1 MGGTMQTEI
10 TSAQKDKMV
19 DLDTSGEG
27 AEVELEDKSHG
38 AVKPDTYEEVKT
50 EEKDTLE
57 PKVEV
62 QEEQQSEEMDQYS
75 DKVKKR
81 IDKLTYKIRE
91 AEREREAALQ
101 FAQNVQKEL
110 SEAKKKTY
118 DIDKGYMS
126 ESEVRNKMAADIAR
140 QSLISARE
148 AGDYVKEE
156 EARAALT
163 KLDLEAERIR
173 VTKSKKEQEYED
185 FQKELEKEQQTNN
198 QQPTQRP
205 QPSDKA
211 LAWAE
216 KNTWF
221 RQDAEMTDYAQ
232 RIHRGLVAEGFDTE
246 SDDYYDELTNRVKNK
261 FPESFSK
268 GEDQATRSNKI
279 AQPVASASRSATS
292 GRKSVR
298 LTPSQ
303 VKIANKL
310 GVPLSEYAKYV

>member
-1 MGGTMQTEI
+1 MQTELN
-10 TSAQKDKMV
+10 TAKDEKLV

-38 AVKPDTYEEVKT
+38 AVSPEQYEEVKT
-50 EEKDTLE
+50 EEKDPLN
-57 PKVEV
+57 PVV
-62 QEEQQSEEMDQYS
+62 AEQQGEMDQYS

-81 IDKLTYKIRE
+81 IDKLTWKIRE
-91 AEREREAALQ
+91 AEREKEAALI

-110 SEAKKKTY
+110 QDTQKKTY

-126 ESEVRNKMAADIAR
+126 ESEVRNKMASDLAR
-140 QSLISARE
+140 QNLITARE
-148 AGDYVKEE
+148 AGDYHKEE
-156 EARAALT
+156 EARQALT

-173 VTKSKKEQEYED
+173 VTKSKKEQEYEQ
-185 FQKELEKEQQTNN
+185 FSKELENNAQQVV
-198 QQPTQRP
+198 QQPRP

-221 RQDAEMTDYAQ
+221 RSDADMTDFAQ

-261 FPESFSK
+261 FPESFKDS
-268 GEDQATRSNKI
+268 DQTIRGNTI
-279 AQPVASASRSATS
+279 AQPVASATRSATP
-292 GRKSVR
+292 GRKSVK
-298 LTPSQ
+298 LTASQ
-303 VKIANKL
+303 VKIAKKL

>member
-1 MGGTMQTEI
+1 MQTEI

-19 DLDTSGEG
+19 DLDTSGDG
-27 AEVELEDKSHG
+27 QIVEVEDKSHG
-38 AVKPDTYEEVKT
+38 TVKPEEYESVKT
-50 EEKDTLE
+50 EEKSPLE
-57 PKVEV
+57 AQPEN
-62 QEEQQSEEMDQYS
+62 QEQSEEMDDYS

-81 IDKLTYKIRE
+81 IDKMTWKLRE

-101 FAQNVQKEL
+101 FAQNVQKEFL
-110 SEAKKKTY
+110 ETKKKSY

-126 ESEVRNKMAADIAR
+126 ESEVRNKMASDLAR
-140 QSLISARE
+140 QNLITARE
-148 AGDYVKEE
+148 AGDYQREE
-156 EARAALT
+156 EARQALT

-173 VTKSKKEQEYED
+173 VTKTKKEREYEE
-185 FQKELEKEQQTNN
+185 FQKQLEQEQQVYA
-198 QQPTQRP
+198 QQPQARP
-205 QPSDKA
+205 QPSSKA

-216 KNTWF
+216 KNPWF
-221 RQDAEMTDYAQ
+221 RQDEEMTDYAQ

-261 FPESFSK
+261 FPESFSR
-268 GEDQATRSNKI
+268 GSDQATGGNKI
-279 AQPVASASRSATS
+279 VQNVASASRSATS

>member
-1 MGGTMQTEI
+1 MQTEI
-10 TSAQKDKMV
+10 TSGQKEKMV

-27 AEVELEDKSHG
+27 AEVELEDKAHG
-38 AVKPDTYEEVKT
+38 TVSPEKYEEVKT
-50 EEKDTLE
+50 EEKDPLD

-91 AEREREAALQ
+91 AEREREAAFT

-110 SEAKKKTY
+110 SDAKKKTY

-126 ESEVRNKMAADIAR
+126 ESEVRNKMAADLAR
-140 QSLISARE
+140 QTLIQARE
-148 AGDYVKEE
+148 AGDYNKEE

-185 FQKELEKEQQTNN
+185 FQKELEQGQKQAPAQE
-198 QQPTQRP
+198 QRP
-205 QPSDKA
+205 QPSSKA

-221 RQDAEMTDYAQ
+221 RSDADMTDYAQ

-246 SDDYYDELTNRVKNK
+246 SDEYYDELTNRVKTK
-261 FPESFSK
+261 FPESFQGS
-268 GEDQATRSNKI
+268 DQATRSNKL

>member
-1 MGGTMQTEI
+1 MQTEI
-10 TSAQKDKMV
+10 TSGQKDKMV
-19 DLDTSGEG
+19 DLDTSGDG
-27 AEVELEDKSHG
+27 QVVELEDKSHG
-38 AVKPDTYEEVKT
+38 SVAPEQYEEVKT
-50 EEKDTLE
+50 EEKDPLK
-57 PKVEV
+57 PAVE
-62 QEEQQSEEMDQYS
+62 EQSEEMDDYS

-81 IDKLTYKIRE
+81 IDKMTWKLRE

-110 SEAKKKTY
+110 SETKKKTY

-126 ESEVRNKMAADIAR
+126 ESEVRNKMASDLAR
-140 QSLISARE
+140 QNLIAARE
-148 AGDYVKEE
+148 AGDYQKEE
-156 EARAALT
+156 EARQALT

-173 VTKSKKEQEYED
+173 VTKTKKEREYEE
-185 FQKELEKEQQTNN
+185 FQKQLEQEQQAYA
-198 QQPTQRP
+198 QQPQQVRP
-205 QPSDKA
+205 QPSSKA

-216 KNTWF
+216 KNPWF
-221 RQDAEMTDYAQ
+221 RQDEEMTDYAQ

-246 SDDYYDELTNRVKNK
+246 SDEYYDELTNRVKNK
-261 FPESFSK
+261 FPESFSR
-268 GEDQATRSNKI
+268 GSDQTTGGNKI
-279 AQPVASASRSATS
+279 VQPVASASRSATS

>member
-1 MGGTMQTEI
+1 MQTEI
-10 TSAQKDKMV
+10 TSGQKEKMV

-27 AEVELEDKSHG
+27 AEIELEDKSHG
-38 AVKPDTYEEVKT
+38 TVSPEKYEEVKT
-50 EEKDTLE
+50 EEKDPLD

-91 AEREREAALQ
+91 AEREREAALS

-110 SEAKKKTY
+110 SDAKKKTY

-126 ESEVRNKMAADIAR
+126 ESEVRNKMAADLAR
-140 QSLISARE
+140 QTLIQARE
-148 AGDYVKEE
+148 AGDYNKEE

-185 FQKELEKEQQTNN
+185 FQKELEQGQKQAPAQE
-198 QQPTQRP
+198 QRP
-205 QPSDKA
+205 QPSSKA

-221 RQDAEMTDYAQ
+221 RSDADMTDYAQ

-246 SDDYYDELTNRVKNK
+246 SDEYYDELTNRVKTK
-261 FPESFSK
+261 FPESFQGS
-268 GEDQATRSNKI
+268 DQATRSNKL

>member
-1 MGGTMQTEI
+1 MQTELN
-10 TSAQKDKMV
+10 TAKDEKLV

-38 AVKPDTYEEVKT
+38 AVSPEQYEEIKT
-50 EEKDTLE
+50 EEKDPLN
-57 PKVEV
+57 PVV
-62 QEEQQSEEMDQYS
+62 EQQGEMDQYS

-81 IDKLTYKIRE
+81 IDKLTWKVRE
-91 AEREREAALQ
+91 AEREKEAALV

-110 SEAKKKTY
+110 QETQKKTY

-126 ESEVRNKMAADIAR
+126 ESEVRNKMASDLAR
-140 QSLISARE
+140 QNLITARE
-148 AGDYVKEE
+148 AGDYHKEE
-156 EARAALT
+156 EARQALT

-173 VTKSKKEQEYED
+173 VTKSKKEQEYEQ
-185 FQKELEKEQQTNN
+185 FSKELENNAQQVI
-198 QQPTQRP
+198 QQPRP

-221 RQDAEMTDYAQ
+221 RSDADMTDYAQ

-261 FPESFSK
+261 FPESFEGS
-268 GEDQATRSNKI
+268 DQTIRGNTI
-279 AQPVASASRSATS
+279 AQPVASATRSATT
-292 GRKSVR
+292 GRKSVK
-298 LTPSQ
+298 LTASQ
-303 VKIANKL
+303 VKIAKKL
-310 GVPLSEYAKYV
+310 GVPLTEYAKYV

>member
-1 MGGTMQTEI
+1 MQPELNT
-10 TSAQKDKMV
+10 AKDEKLV

-38 AVKPDTYEEVKT
+38 AVAPDKYEDVKT
-50 EEKDTLE
+50 EEKDPLQ
-57 PKVEV
+57 PQVET
-62 QEEQQSEEMDQYS
+62 QDQSEEMDQYS

-81 IDKLTYKIRE
+81 IDKLTFKVRE
-91 AEREREAALQ
+91 AEREREAALT

-110 SEAKKKTY
+110 ADAKKKTY

-126 ESEVRNKMAADIAR
+126 ESEVRNKMAADLAR
-140 QSLISARE
+140 QNLIKARE
-148 AGDYVKEE
+148 AGDYGLEE

-185 FQKELEKEQQTNN
+185 FQKELEKEQQGYS
-198 QQPTQRP
+198 QPTTERP
-205 QPSDKA
+205 QPSQKA

-221 RQDAEMTDYAQ
+221 RSDAEMTDYAQ

-246 SDDYYDELTNRVKNK
+246 SDDYYNELTNRVKNK
-261 FPESFSK
+261 FPESFEDS
-268 GEDQATRSNKI
+268 DQATRSTKI
-279 AQPVASASRSATS
+279 AQPVASASRSATT
-292 GRKSVR
+292 GRKSVK
-298 LTPSQ
+298 LTASQ
-303 VKIANKL
+303 VKIAKKL
-310 GVPLSEYAKYV
+310 GVPLAEYAKYV

>member
-1 MGGTMQTEI
+1 MQTEI

-19 DLDTSGEG
+19 DLDTSGDG
-27 AEVELEDKSHG
+27 QIVEVEDKSHG
-38 AVKPDTYEEVKT
+38 TVKPEEYESVKT
-50 EEKDTLE
+50 EEKSPLE
-57 PKVEV
+57 AQPEN
-62 QEEQQSEEMDQYS
+62 QEQSEEMDDYS

-81 IDKLTYKIRE
+81 IDKMTWKLRE
-91 AEREREAALQ
+91 AEREREAALI

-126 ESEVRNKMAADIAR
+126 ESEVRNKMAADLAR
-140 QSLISARE
+140 QNLIAARE
-148 AGDYVKEE
+148 AGDYQREE
-156 EARAALT
+156 EARQALT

-173 VTKSKKEQEYED
+173 VTKTKKEREYEE
-185 FQKELEKEQQTNN
+185 FQKQLEQEQQVYA
-198 QQPTQRP
+198 QQPQPRP
-205 QPSDKA
+205 QPSSKA

-216 KNTWF
+216 KNPWF
-221 RQDAEMTDYAQ
+221 RQDEEMTDYAQ

-261 FPESFSK
+261 FPESFSR
-268 GEDQATRSNKI
+268 GSDQATGGNKI
-279 AQPVASASRSATS
+279 VQNVASASRSATS

>member
-1 MGGTMQTEI
+1 MQTEI
-10 TSAQKDKMV
+10 NTAKDEKLV
-19 DLDTSGEG
+19 DLDVSGDG

-38 AVKPDTYEEVKT
+38 AVKPDKYEEVKT
-50 EEKDTLE
+50 EEKDPLQ
-57 PKVEV
+57 PKVEAV
-62 QEEQQSEEMDQYS
+62 EDKQADEMDQYS

-110 SEAKKKTY
+110 TEAKSKAY

-126 ESEVRNKMAADIAR
+126 ESEVRNKMAADLAR
-140 QSLISARE
+140 QTLISARE
-148 AGDYVKEE
+148 AGDYSKEE
-156 EARAALT
+156 EARQALT
-163 KLDLEAERIR
+163 KLDLESERIR
-173 VTKSKKEQEYED
+173 VTKQKKEQEYEN
-185 FQKELEKEQQTNN
+185 FQKEMETQQQIN
-198 QQPTQRP
+198 P
-205 QPSDKA
+205 QPVTQKTQPSEKA

-221 RQDAEMTDYAQ
+221 RSDQDMTDYAQ

-246 SDDYYDELTNRVKNK
+246 SDDYYNELTARVKNK
-261 FPESFSK
+261 FPESFEGS
-268 GEDQATRSNKI
+268 DQTTRSNKI
-279 AQPVASASRSATS
+279 AQPVASASRSATTN

-298 LTPSQ
+298 LSPSQ

>member
-1 MGGTMQTEI
+1 MQTELK
-10 TSAQKDKMV
+10 TAKDEKLV

-38 AVKPDTYEEVKT
+38 TVAPDKYEEVKT
-50 EEKDTLE
+50 EEKDPLK
-57 PKVEV
+57 PRVEV
-62 QEEQQSEEMDQYS
+62 QDEQTEEMDQYS

-81 IDKLTYKIRE
+81 IDKLTFKVRE
-91 AEREREAALQ
+91 AEREREAALV
-101 FAQNVQKEL
+101 FAQNVQREL
-110 SEAKKKTY
+110 TDAKSKAY

-126 ESEVRNKMAADIAR
+126 ESEVRNKMAADLAR
-140 QSLISARE
+140 QTLIAARE
-148 AGDYVKEE
+148 AGDYSKEE
-156 EARAALT
+156 EARQALT
-163 KLDLEAERIR
+163 KLDLESERIR
-173 VTKSKKEQEYED
+173 VTKQKKEQEYET
-185 FQKELEKEQQTNN
+185 FQKEMEN
-198 QQPTQRP
+198 QQQVNPQPTAPRP
-205 QPSDKA
+205 QPSEKA

-221 RQDAEMTDYAQ
+221 RSDAEMTDYAQ

-246 SDDYYDELTNRVKNK
+246 SDDYYNELTVRVKNK
-261 FPESFSK
+261 FPESFEDS
-268 GEDQATRSNKI
+268 DQATRSAKI
-279 AQPVASASRSATS
+279 AQPVASASRSATK

>member
-1 MGGTMQTEI
+1 MQTEI

-19 DLDTSGEG
+19 DLDTSGDG
-27 AEVELEDKSHG
+27 QIVEVEDKSHG
-38 AVKPDTYEEVKT
+38 TVKPEEYESVKT
-50 EEKDTLE
+50 EEKSPLE
-57 PKVEV
+57 AQPEN
-62 QEEQQSEEMDQYS
+62 QEQSEEMDDYS

-81 IDKLTYKIRE
+81 IDKMTWKLRE

-126 ESEVRNKMAADIAR
+126 ESEVRNKMAADLAR
-140 QSLISARE
+140 QNLIAARE
-148 AGDYVKEE
+148 AGDYQREE
-156 EARAALT
+156 EARQALT

-173 VTKSKKEQEYED
+173 VTKTKKEREYEE
-185 FQKELEKEQQTNN
+185 FQKQLEQEQQVYA
-198 QQPTQRP
+198 QQPQARP
-205 QPSDKA
+205 QPSSKA

-216 KNTWF
+216 KNPWF
-221 RQDAEMTDYAQ
+221 RQDEEMTDYAQ

-261 FPESFSK
+261 FPESFSR
-268 GEDQATRSNKI
+268 GSDQATGGNKI
-279 AQPVASASRSATS
+279 VQNVASASRSATS

>member
-1 MGGTMQTEI
+1 MQTVI
-10 TSAQKDKMV
+10 NTVKDEKLV

-27 AEVELEDKSHG
+27 AEIELEDKSHG
-38 AVKPDTYEEVKT
+38 AVSPEKYEDVKT
-50 EEKDTLE
+50 EEKDPLT
-57 PKVEV
+57 PKVEAP
-62 QEEQQSEEMDQYS
+62 EQQSEEMDQYS

-81 IDKLTYKIRE
+81 IDKLTYKARE

-101 FAQNVQKEL
+101 YAQNVQKEL
-110 SEAKKKTY
+110 AEVRMKTHEV
-118 DIDKGYMS
+118 DKGYMS
-126 ESEVRNKMAADIAR
+126 ESEVRNRMASDLAR
-140 QSLISARE
+140 ANLITARE
-148 AGDYVKEE
+148 QGDFTKEE
-156 EARAALT
+156 EARQALT

-173 VTKSKKEQEYED
+173 VTKSKKEQEYEE
-185 FQKELEKEQQTNN
+185 FQKKMEQEQQTNI
-198 QQPTQRP
+198 QPTSQRP
-205 QPSDKA
+205 QPSQKA

-221 RQDAEMTDYAQ
+221 RSDEEMTDYAQ

-246 SDDYYDELTNRVKNK
+246 SDDYYNELTVRVKNK
-261 FPESFSK
+261 FPESFKDS
-268 GEDQATRSNKI
+268 DQATRSNKI